1 MINVETVAVVRS
13 EYGGQTELD
22 VPGVTE
28 HGHDV
33 GQGQVQLFPADR
45 GEAGP
50 AQVTAE
56 APLIHRSRVGQLGI
70 SEGSELY
77 NRYCSL
83 MIVYQPFK
91 SLLASL
97 RFKCFTRKLYTFI
110 HY

>member
-1 MINVETVAVVRS
+1 MKAVAVVRS

-56 APLIHRSRVGQLGI
+56 APLKHRVRTGKI
-70 SEGSELY
+70 S
-77 NRYCSL
+77 
-83 MIVYQPFK
+83 V
-91 SLLASL
+91 AS
-97 RFKCFTRKLYTFI
+97 K
-110 HY
+110 

>member
-1 MINVETVAVVRS
+1 METIAVVRS

-33 GQGQVQLFPADR
+33 GQGQVQLLLTDR

-56 APLIHRSRVGQLGI
+56 APLIHRVRAGQLCVSAQKFRNHNNFI
-70 SEGSELY
+70 RTTALP
-77 NRYCSL
+77 C
-83 MIVYQPFK
+83 K
-91 SLLASL
+91 SFLTS
-97 RFKCFTRKLYTFI
+97 RGFQ
-110 HY
+110 

>member
-1 MINVETVAVVRS
+1 MKAVAVVRS

-33 GQGQVQLFPADR
+33 GQGQVQLLPADR

-56 APLIHRSRVGQLGI
+56 APLKHRVRTGKI
-70 SEGSELY
+70 SVA
-77 NRYCSL
+77 
-83 MIVYQPFK
+83 IK
-91 SLLASL
+91 
-97 RFKCFTRKLYTFI
+97 
-110 HY
+110 